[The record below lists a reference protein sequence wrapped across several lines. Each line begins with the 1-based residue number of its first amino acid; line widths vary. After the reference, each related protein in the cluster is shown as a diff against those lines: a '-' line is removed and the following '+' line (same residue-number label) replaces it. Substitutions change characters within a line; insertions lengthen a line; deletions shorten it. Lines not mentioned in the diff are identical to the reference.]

1 MTTSDSAAT
10 SAQEPGSQTPFPVRD
25 AALVYNYTHFNPS
38 AYPLHQE
45 FGGPKIG
52 DPAPDF
58 RVTDIDGAEVALSDF
73 RGRFVVLETGC
84 ATCPMFGKGIT
95 TMNALAYRFPDVVF
109 LVLYIREAHPGEN
122 LGPHRCLADKTAAA
136 NLLRREER
144 EGRRILID
152 TLDGQVHQAYGGMP
166 NIVYVIDPQ
175 GTVVFRNMW
184 NDPSAVEEALK
195 QAMAGGDPSRLQPR
209 PRPPRPAVIR
219 RVLRRAGRQAVLDMV
234 VVSPKILPI
243 VRRLIR
249 GDLTSAR
256 DGRIA
261 RWRASRVVA
270 ATPLIRSF
278 RQRDKSR
285 QPLEPGTQRGSES

>member
-1 MTTSDSAAT
+1 MTTSDSASTRPQGT
-10 SAQEPGSQTPFPVRD
+10 SSRPSSARD
-25 AALVYNYTHFNPS
+25 AALIYNYTRFDPS
-38 AYPLHQE
+38 EYPLHQE

-95 TMNALAYRFPDVVF
+95 TMNALTYRFPDVAF

-136 NLLRREER
+136 SLLRREER

-152 TLDGQVHQAYGGMP
+152 TLDGQVHRAYGGMP

-195 QAMAGGDPSRLQPR
+195 EAMAGGDPSRLQAR
-209 PRPPRPAVIR
+209 PRLARPAVIR
-219 RVLRRAGRQAVLDMV
+219 RVMRRAGRQAVLDMV
-234 VVSPKILPI
+234 VASPKILPI
-243 VRRLIR
+243 FRRMIR
-249 GDLTSAR
+249 GDLKPAR
-256 DGRIA
+256 EGRIA
-261 RWRASRVVA
+261 RWRVSR
-270 ATPLIRSF
+270 R
-278 RQRDKSR
+278 
-285 QPLEPGTQRGSES
+285 